1 MCGVSGVEMVLMSN
15 DLVVAMYM
23 AVIKHLLTTY
33 GVCEVGRALMLSDF
47 MIKAKQKR
55 MLGLRLHHAM

>member
-33 GVCEVGRALMLSDF
+33 GVCEVDRALMFSDL
-47 MIKAKQKR
+47 IV
-55 MLGLRLHHAM
+55 